1 MMFKVSRW
9 STCLND
15 LTKPPCKTKTT
26 PRHFFLK
33 ENGLI
38 AKRVEVPFK
47 GMQLLTRGEVDVT
60 FLATPMPSSE

>member
-15 LTKPPCKTKTT
+15 LTKT
-26 PRHFFLK
+26 PLHLQKRSLDTFLK

-38 AKRVEVPFK
+38 AKRVEVAFK
-47 GMQLLTRGEVDVT
+47 AFKESTGYAALNKR
-60 FLATPMPSSE
+60 

>member
-15 LTKPPCKTKTT
+15 LPPLHLQKRSLDT
-26 PRHFFLK
+26 FLK

-38 AKRVEVPFK
+38 AKRVEVVFK
-47 GMQLLTRGEVDVT
+47 AFESTGYAALNKR
-60 FLATPMPSSE
+60 